1 MAFTK
6 NPHLHEKFLKRNSDK
21 REQQILRN
29 DKKSTNPADP
39 KKFSS
44 GQNKFTSTP
53 PVRVSS
59 HENQPNIKKSNQNIK
74 PIKDNKLEQ
83 KPISENNLILDEV
96 FSGILLKNNSNN
108 SKIME
113 FEFVLPSKTE
123 NTYQQNICRNPNF
136 NEDLAKIDNNYDA
149 KSINLR
155 IDTDH
160 SDYNINR
167 SRLDKYPTFHS
178 IIEGDD
184 NKSLSKMT
192 NNNPFNIKDS
202 IENSSVYSENTHF
215 NNLSATNKPNN
226 IFWDFTNMNSNTSQD
241 NMQGS
246 QGKNFIQNHT
256 TNINQTVS
264 NEIDF
269 NELLGTNK
277 NKKTMNPPQ
286 NIYNIRTQNRTDN
299 KIDPFEGFY

>member
-1 MAFTK
+1 
-6 NPHLHEKFLKRNSDK
+6 
-21 REQQILRN
+21 
-29 DKKSTNPADP
+29 
-39 KKFSS
+39 
-44 GQNKFTSTP
+44 
-53 PVRVSS
+53 
-59 HENQPNIKKSNQNIK
+59 
-74 PIKDNKLEQ
+74 
-83 KPISENNLILDEV
+83 
-96 FSGILLKNNSNN
+96 
-108 SKIME
+108 
-113 FEFVLPSKTE
+113 
-123 NTYQQNICRNPNF
+123 
-136 NEDLAKIDNNYDA
+136 
-149 KSINLR
+149 
-155 IDTDH
+155 
-160 SDYNINR
+160 
-167 SRLDKYPTFHS
+167 
-178 IIEGDD
+178 
-184 NKSLSKMT
+184 MT
-192 NNNPFNIKDS
+192 NNNPYNIKDS

>member
-59 HENQPNIKKSNQNIK
+59 HENQPNIKKSIQNIK

-113 FEFVLPSKTE
+113 IQILMKTWLKL
-123 NTYQQNICRNPNF
+123 TIIMMQN
-136 NEDLAKIDNNYDA
+136 L
-149 KSINLR
+149 
-155 IDTDH
+155 
-160 SDYNINR
+160 
-167 SRLDKYPTFHS
+167 
-178 IIEGDD
+178 
-184 NKSLSKMT
+184 
-192 NNNPFNIKDS
+192 
-202 IENSSVYSENTHF
+202 
-215 NNLSATNKPNN
+215 
-226 IFWDFTNMNSNTSQD
+226 
-241 NMQGS
+241 
-246 QGKNFIQNHT
+246 
-256 TNINQTVS
+256 
-264 NEIDF
+264 
-269 NELLGTNK
+269 
-277 NKKTMNPPQ
+277 
-286 NIYNIRTQNRTDN
+286 
-299 KIDPFEGFY
+299 